1 MFQTARFTTVSKS
14 VQQILR
20 KDARE
25 ALRKKGI
32 VEFAISDSE
41 TSDPEPQGKG
51 DARTKKRKHSSN
63 NEEPKTNAVS
73 NHGGSAGS
81 TWKNLPNN
89 TCGS

>member
-1 MFQTARFTTVSKS
+1 MSKS
-14 VQQILR
+14 VQQIFR

-51 DARTKKRKHSSN
+51 DTRTKKRKHSSN

>member
-1 MFQTARFTTVSKS
+1 M
-14 VQQILR
+14 QQIFR

-81 TWKNLPNN
+81 TRKYLPNN